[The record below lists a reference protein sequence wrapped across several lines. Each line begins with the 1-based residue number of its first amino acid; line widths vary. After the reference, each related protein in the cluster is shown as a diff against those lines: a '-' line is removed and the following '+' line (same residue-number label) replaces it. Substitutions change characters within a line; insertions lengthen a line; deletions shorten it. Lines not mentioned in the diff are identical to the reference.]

1 MKMKSKTKGHGFSR
15 NIYNTLLQSYRP
27 YLLKL
32 LFVVLLGFLGRLI
45 LMANAQLIAKSID
58 HLSVVDFKSLQ
69 SLIIELFILLSISLV
84 MTLIYRTSF
93 SRLSSLAVSRLYDE
107 TTYRV
112 SRFPMAYFDQTPV
125 GKITTRFSSDY
136 GNVFRLFGGP
146 LAEFLSILFDLI
158 SIIIIMSLTNTY
170 FLLSLSLA
178 GFGFYFILK
187 FNQKKLRTLRRDMS
201 VLRAP
206 SIAHFSETIQGSL
219 TIRLNQKENLF
230 TERFLKLN
238 QLFIDC
244 KKAVSKQILTFS
256 IQLNTLSALLF
267 LIHGAICLWLFQ
279 QNLIGTGQITVIL
292 GLTVLATNTLQM
304 FFEWYSQFDEAL
316 IGVERMDELLRSP
329 LEENAYLPFESDFD
343 TAHPKKQNL
352 QKQKANRK
360 FEILE
365 VHNLNFIYP
374 NTDHFVLKDIHFKL
388 RNGEKLGIIGRTGAG
403 KSSLVAAL
411 LRLYPIH
418 SGTLLVNNQPILDV
432 EDYRQ
437 QFAVISQDQFFIKGT
452 LKENLDLFDLHSEKE
467 LNQVLKKVGL
477 ELDLQTPIEE
487 KGQNLSQGEKQ
498 LMSLARGFLQNAE
511 LFIFDEATA
520 NIDPQTEK
528 VIEVALKE
536 TLHDKTQ
543 IRIAHRLA
551 TVEDC
556 DFILWLDQGS
566 VKKFGPA
573 QEVLEAFRNFR

>member
-1 MKMKSKTKGHGFSR
+1 MKMNSKQQGFSR

-27 YLLKL
+27 FILKL
-32 LFVVLLGFLGRLI
+32 FFVVILGFLGRLI
-45 LMANAQLIAKSID
+45 LMTNAQIIAKSLD
-58 HLSVVDFKSLQ
+58 HLKDVDAHSLQ
-69 SLIIELFILLSISLV
+69 SLVIELLVLLSVSLAF
-84 MTLIYRTSF
+84 TLIYRTSF

-112 SRFPMAYFDQTPV
+112 SRFPMGFFDQTPV

-170 FLLSLSLA
+170 FLVSLSLA
-178 GFGFYFILK
+178 GVCFYFILK
-187 FNQKKLRTLRRDMS
+187 FNQKKLRILRRDLS
-201 VLRAP
+201 ALRAP

-219 TIRLNQKENLF
+219 TIRLNQKEDLF
-230 TERFLKLN
+230 TNRFLKLN

-244 KKAVSKQILTFS
+244 KKSVTRQILIFS
-256 IQLNTLSALLF
+256 IQLNTMSALLF
-267 LIHGAICLWLFQ
+267 LLHGSICLWLYR

-316 IGVERMDELLRSP
+316 IGVERMDEFLRSP
-329 LEENAYLPFESDFD
+329 IEDNSFLPYESDFD
-343 TAHPKKQNL
+343 TSHPKKRSPYKPTQN
-352 QKQKANRK
+352 RR
-360 FEILE
+360 FEKLE
-365 VHNLNFIYP
+365 VHNLNFVYP

-388 RNGEKLGIIGRTGAG
+388 ENGQKLGIIGRTGAG

-418 SGTLLVNNQPILDV
+418 SGTLLVNNQPITDI

-437 QFAVISQDQFFIKGT
+437 QFAVISQDQFFIKGS
-452 LKENLDLFDLHSEKE
+452 LKENLDLFNSHTEKE
-467 LNQVLKKVGL
+467 LLQVLKKVGL
-477 ELDLQTPIEE
+477 DLDLNTPLEE

-528 VIEVALKE
+528 IIEVALRE

-543 IRIAHRLA
+543 IRIAHRLT

-556 DFILWLDQGS
+556 DFILWLDQGT
-566 VKKFGPA
+566 VKKWGPA
-573 QEVLEAFRNFR
+573 KEVLEAFKNFS